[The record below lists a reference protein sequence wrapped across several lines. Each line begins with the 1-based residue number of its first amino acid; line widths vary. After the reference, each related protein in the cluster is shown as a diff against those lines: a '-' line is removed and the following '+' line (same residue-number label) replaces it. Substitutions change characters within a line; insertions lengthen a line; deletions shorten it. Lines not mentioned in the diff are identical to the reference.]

1 MSASAVVRVPGSTS
15 NLGAGFDC
23 VGIAVDRWLSL
34 TAAVETGVSEPVRL
48 YREGTLR
55 GLAVAPGEDRIVR
68 AFTAACEAAGCR
80 VPHGLHIRASSDIP
94 VSRGLGSSAAAVVAG
109 AAAANV
115 LLRLGFDDRRL
126 LELCASIEGHPDN
139 VAPAILGGATLAVS
153 AESGQQFHGGV
164 PGWVTGRIELHPDLA
179 LALAVPDFEAETG
192 FMRAALPATV
202 PHAVAARAAALGAAL
217 VSGLTSGDARL
228 LELALDDV
236 LHVPFRRGLI
246 RGYDDVVRAARSA
259 GAFGATLSGSG
270 STVCGLTPRNVVND
284 VAAAMVEAWRKVGVQ
299 AEAIVCE
306 SPARGY
312 IASVRDEHGH
322 ESDAGAGAM
331 ARKTT
336 GQRRRT

>member
-1 MSASAVVRVPGSTS
+1 MSARAVVRVPGSTS

-34 TAAVETGVSEPVRL
+34 TAVVEDGATEPVSL
-48 YREGTLR
+48 YCEGTLR
-55 GLAVAPGEDRIVR
+55 GLAVAPGEDRIVA
-68 AFTAACEAAGCR
+68 AFTAACDAAGRR

-94 VSRGLGSSAAAVVAG
+94 VARGLGSSAAAVVAG

-115 LLRLGFDDRRL
+115 LLRLGFDDQRL
-126 LELCASIEGHPDN
+126 LELCAAIDGHPDN
-139 VAPAILGGATLAVS
+139 VAPAIHGGATLAVS
-153 AESGQQFHGGV
+153 VESGQQLHAGV
-164 PGWVTGRIELHPDLA
+164 PAWVTARIELHPDLA

-217 VSGLTSGDARL
+217 VSGLTSGNARL
-228 LELALDDV
+228 LELALEDV
-236 LHVPFRRGLI
+236 LHVPFRRGLVQ
-246 RGYDDVVRAARSA
+246 GYDDVVRAARAA

-270 STVCGLTPRNVVND
+270 SAVCGLTSRNAVND
-284 VAAAMVEAWRKVGVQ
+284 VAAAMVEAWRRLDVR

-312 IASVRDEHGH
+312 SATVGEEYGYEPDS
-322 ESDAGAGAM
+322 GAA
-331 ARKTT
+331 ATAQNT
-336 GQRRRT
+336 SGQPRRT